1 MTAPLHNYATKQKVM
16 EEMKRA
22 YDTSDLFGAPCTGSR
37 RVYYSETINRWL
49 IVNGRGEIT
58 EDANGYGY
66 KTKESALK
74 AARYFDREVIQKLH
88 EINRGSRRRGS
99 DLETDMELAQSYYG
113 YDSWDFC

>member
-1 MTAPLHNYATKQKVM
+1 MTAPLHNFVTKQKVM
-16 EEMKRA
+16 EEMKHA

-37 RVYYSETINRWL
+37 RVYYSEVIERWV
-49 IVNGRGEIT
+49 IVNSQGEIT

-74 AARYFDREVIQKLH
+74 AARYFDRDVIQRIN

>member
-1 MTAPLHNYATKQKVM
+1 MTAPLHNFVTKQKVM
-16 EEMKRA
+16 DEMKHA

-37 RVYYSETINRWL
+37 RVYYSEIIGRWV
-49 IVNGRGEIT
+49 IVNSQGEIT

-74 AARYFDREVIQKLH
+74 AARYYDRDVIQKLH
-88 EINRGSRRRGS
+88 EVYRGDKRRGS
-99 DLETDMELAQSYYG
+99 DLDTDMELAQSYYG